1 MMRSV
6 RKAAG
11 CGVPNWRVFVCLPLI
26 ATLPVSLLADESPA
40 AMLRSSGGV
49 QVNKSPAPSSTALLM
64 DDLIETQQQS
74 VARIEITGSVADINP
89 ETVVKF
95 EGDELVLEHGSL
107 SVNTSRL
114 LRVRVGCLE
123 VTPVTADWT
132 HYEVADLNGRVT
144 VSALKS
150 DVNIDQRSGKDP
162 EAKQPGQSNRVTVR
176 EGERKSREEKCAA
189 ALIDESAAPAA
200 KGAILNSPYVKWP
213 AVVGIG
219 VLTCWA
225 LCRTSNPL
233 SPSNP

>member
-6 RKAAG
+6 RKAVGSGAS
-11 CGVPNWRVFVCLPLI
+11 NWRLFVCLPLI
-26 ATLPVSLLADESPA
+26 ATLPVSLFADETA
-40 AMLRSSGGV
+40 TAMLRSSGGV

-89 ETVVKF
+89 ETVVQF

-123 VTPVTADWT
+123 VTPVNAEWT

-150 DVNIDQRSGKDP
+150 DVYINERSRKDQEEKP
-162 EAKQPGQSNRVTVR
+162 PNQSNRVTVR
-176 EGERKSREEKCAA
+176 EGEHKSREDKCAA
-189 ALIDESAAPAA
+189 ALINESAAPAA

-213 AVVGIG
+213 TLVGIG

>member
-1 MMRSV
+1 MRSV
-6 RKAAG
+6 RKAVGFGASY
-11 CGVPNWRVFVCLPLI
+11 WRVFVCLPLI
-26 ATLPVSLLADESPA
+26 ASLPVSLLADETTA
-40 AMLRSSGGV
+40 AMLRSTGGV
-49 QVNKSPAPSSTALLM
+49 QVNKNPAPSSTALLM

-74 VARIEITGSVADINP
+74 IARIEITGSVADINP

-123 VTPVTADWT
+123 VTPVNADWT

-150 DVNIDQRSGKDP
+150 DVNIDEHSHRDQDVSH
-162 EAKQPGQSNRVTVR
+162 PGQSNRVTVR

-189 ALIDESAAPAA
+189 ALIHESAAPAA

-225 LCRTSNPL
+225 LCRNSNPL